1 MKKILFAISLI
12 AVMFISACS
21 DSSTSSTSNDPPGD
35 AMQLP
40 AFETSIS
47 PNHPDFNASSVNA
60 IVSSLGFYF
69 LFIEA
74 YANIGDLNW
83 DQNGNSWTYSQTSNG
98 LTISITITESGDS
111 YIVTMHMKGTMDGET
126 VDADLAKATYKK
138 DGSSGEWH
146 MFDISENPVYEIFG
160 YSWSVASNGTLSAT
174 ATVYSESSVV
184 EFVYQVTL
192 KTDKSGT
199 YTMKDG
205 NSQLI
210 QEAAWNVDGSGSLTI
225 YDSQGG
231 SQTFNWGP
239 NPA

>member
-1 MKKILFAISLI
+1 MKKILFVVSLI
-12 AVMFISACS
+12 AVMLISACS
-21 DSSTSSTSNDPPGD
+21 DSSTSSTSSDPPGD

-40 AFETSIS
+40 AFETAIS

-60 IVSSLGFYF
+60 VVNSLGLYF
-69 LFIEA
+69 LFINA

-111 YIVTMHMKGTMDGET
+111 YIITMPMSGTIDGDT
-126 VDADLAKATYKK
+126 IDADIAKATYKK

-146 MFDISENPVYEIFG
+146 LFAYDENPAYEIFG
-160 YSWSVASNGTLSAT
+160 YSWIVAPNGTLSAT
-174 ATVYSESSVV
+174 GTVYSESSVV
-184 EFVYQVTL
+184 ELIYQVTIN
-192 KTDKSGT
+192 TDKSGT

-210 QEAAWNVDGSGSLTI
+210 QEAAWNADGSGSLTI